1 MSFVVIVDN
10 RFYYLLKFISLRS
23 RPSFDRRF
31 YEKSET
37 GKEGTLWGVALT
49 VPLFSL
55 KFNNLRWAVEQ
66 GIRFLNNFPV
76 VSPELI

>member
-37 GKEGTLWGVALT
+37 GKEGTLWGVALL

-55 KFNNLRWAVEQ
+55 KLVKFKMGGVAGNK
-66 GIRFLNNFPV
+66 IFK
-76 VSPELI
+76 